1 MAEPAAHGLKSV
13 GAAETLEAWMKI
25 EVAAA

>member
-1 MAEPAAHGLKSV
+1 MADPAAHGLAAVS
-13 GAAETLEAWMKI
+13 AAESLEAWMKI

>member
-1 MAEPAAHGLKSV
+1 MADPAAHGLV
-13 GAAETLEAWMKI
+13 TLGAAETMDAWMKI

>member
-1 MAEPAAHGLKSV
+1 MADPAAHGLVAV

-25 EVAAA
+25 EVRPA